1 MIAARIRIA
10 FLTSLAKG
18 YVRDGS
24 PIPLD
29 LYAKL
34 DAAGVDIT
42 ELERNAR
49 NG

>member
-1 MIAARIRIA
+1 VIFSRTERLIRV
-10 FLTSLAKG
+10 AKRHIRKG
-18 YVRDGS
+18 N

-29 LYAKL
+29 LYAAL
-34 DAAGVDIT
+34 DAAGVNIN